1 VIINNREI
9 TTISKKCYSL
19 CRKLT
24 KRIFGVH
31 PTTYIQD
38 FNSIKTN
45 GPIWIGPGAAL
56 ITRNHCINDLN
67 KHEKHKE
74 IHIGKNSWIGANA
87 IILPGVRLGEHTIVG
102 AGSIVTKSFSEGNC
116 VIGGNPAKIIKKI

>member
-1 VIINNREI
+1 M
-9 TTISKKCYSL
+9 
-19 CRKLT
+19 CRRLT

-38 FNSIKTN
+38 FNTIKTN

-56 ITRNHCINDLN
+56 ITRNHGINDLN
-67 KHEKHKE
+67 KHEKNKE